1 MPSSMF
7 TRTIVLTS
15 LCLAVL
21 PCTGRTSERGW
32 DMVGRDT
39 VEDIIGH
46 DRTLPPAPETGVT
59 PADPA
64 FPPPLMTNELDILL
78 VIMKNIDVDYEDA
91 QGNPQ
96 HETSSMFGAD
106 IAMIEFQFQKFLDTL
121 SHHSGGWLELNGDVV
136 LIEEPITEISGNGS
150 SGYHVGPGDMV
161 WAYEDH
167 IEFGQYDHVMLYWKP
182 LSIPTGGIWG
192 LAWWFYQGSTPE
204 GEAWGAEIQPIEGA
218 AYINC
223 FYYPSLGYLHYEMNL
238 HEWLHHL
245 NALMYYKAGFPDE
258 MVPDA
263 HWEDDPDWDPQGH
276 TAMDYY
282 IHILEDHMTPLLYLS
297 ADVIDRS
304 GAPYIRDWL
313 SLGPFDNEGDSALEV
328 DYIGEESILP
338 RPGMESGGLTW
349 EPISSDSDYVD
360 LRDLLDAPD
369 VTMGY
374 AHTYFHSPR
383 VRPARIWTGSNDG
396 IRVWLNGNLVRD
408 THVHRKT
415 RADAEAKTVLIP
427 KGWSRLLVKVEDV
440 AGWDWG
446 FFCRLFSPEGG
457 VFDDLV
463 FRLDPPPPH
472 DAGEAELR

>member
-1 MPSSMF
+1 MPLRALIRITLLITLLMWTLPVNGQSSE
-7 TRTIVLTS
+7 TRRS
-15 LCLAVL
+15 L
-21 PCTGRTSERGW
+21 
-32 DMVGRDT
+32 VGRDT
-39 VEDIIGH
+39 VEDILGS
-46 DRTLPPAPETGVT
+46 DRMLRRGSDAGGNPGNF
-59 PADPA
+59 A
-64 FPPPLMTNELDILL
+64 FPPPVITNELDILL

-121 SHHSGGWLELNGDVV
+121 YHHSGGWLRLNGDIVV
-136 LIEEPITEISGNGS
+136 IEEPITEISGNGN

-192 LAWWFYQGSTPE
+192 LAWWFYQGSTPGGE
-204 GEAWGAEIQPIEGA
+204 GWGAEIQPIEGA

-223 FYYPSLGYLHYEMNL
+223 FYYPGLGYLHYEMNL

-258 MVPDA
+258 LVPDS
-263 HWEDDPDWDPQGH
+263 HMEDDPDWDPQGH

-282 IHILEDHMTPLLYLS
+282 IHILEDHMTPILYVS

-304 GAPYIRDWL
+304 TAPSIRNWL
-313 SLGPFDNEGDSALEV
+313 ALGPFDNEGDSALEV
-328 DYIGEESILP
+328 DYIGEETVLP
-338 RPGMESGGLTW
+338 REGKESAGFTW
-349 EPISSDSDYVD
+349 EPLASDSDYVD
-360 LRDLLDAPD
+360 LKDFFNAQD

-374 AHTYFHSPR
+374 AHTYFYSPR

-396 IRVWLNGNLVRD
+396 IRVWLNGELVRD
-408 THVHRKT
+408 THVHRKA
-415 RADAEAKTVLIP
+415 RADAEEKTVLIQ
-427 KGWSRLLVKVEDV
+427 KGWNRLMLKIEDV

-446 FFCRLFSPEGG
+446 FFCRMFSPEGG
-457 VFDDLV
+457 VFDDLI

-472 DAGEAELR
+472 EFEEAELP